1 MNGPTRVGRYDLPLA
16 RIATEDHLPRVI
28 EQFADRPASVMARGR
43 VLKHDATT
51 TVTLVRGDG
60 CGWVI
65 KRYNTKNLWHALRR
79 QLRTSRAL
87 NCWRAAAWL
96 RDAGIDT
103 PRPVAVLEERYWR
116 VLRGRSYLICK
127 FIDGETLDKV
137 LGRQAL
143 EGHVGDNDAL
153 IEQAAGIIR
162 RLREHDIVHGDLKA
176 TNLVVQGGRVFLLD
190 LDAARRASGRR
201 LAAGLHKDLRR
212 FLRNW
217 DDQPTLAQAFR
228 QRLST

>member
-1 MNGPTRVGRYDLPLA
+1 MNGPARAGRYDSPLA
-16 RIATEDHLPRVI
+16 RIAGENHLPPVI
-28 EQFADRPASVMARGR
+28 EQFADQPTSVMARGR

-51 TVTLVRGDG
+51 TVALVPGDE

-87 NCWRAAAWL
+87 NCWWAAAWL
-96 RDAGIDT
+96 RDASIDT

-116 VLRGRSYLICK
+116 VLRGRSYLVCK

-143 EGHVGDNDAL
+143 EGPVGHDEL
-153 IEQAAGIIR
+153 IAQAAGIIR
-162 RLREHDIVHGDLKA
+162 RLREHGIVHGDLKA
-176 TNLVVQGGRVFLLD
+176 TNFVVQGGRVFLLD

-201 LAAGLHKDLRR
+201 LAAGLDKDLRR

-228 QRLST
+228 QRLSP